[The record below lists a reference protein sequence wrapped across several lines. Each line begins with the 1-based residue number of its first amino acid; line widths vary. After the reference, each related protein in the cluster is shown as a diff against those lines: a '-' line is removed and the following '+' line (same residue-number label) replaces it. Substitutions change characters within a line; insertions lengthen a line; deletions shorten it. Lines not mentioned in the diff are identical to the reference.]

1 MFLSATPKS
10 FMKGMKKR
18 KRVKMKIK
26 PTLVMFIKRIKK
38 MVKMNKYIRK
48 IMSKRSA

>member
-1 MFLSATPKS
+1 
-10 FMKGMKKR
+10 MKGMKKR

-38 MVKMNKYIRK
+38 NGENEQIYKKNYEQKVCLKPVFYMQI
-48 IMSKRSA
+48 